1 MSEREREPRGYEDV
15 RSVLLG
21 KGYLETPLERFF
33 IGTTGAA
40 LGRGIVGS
48 LVVAALSGALGGA
61 ALGVLLAFVVIVQSD
76 GAIPWWPDGVLYAA
90 LFAPVL
96 GFGVAVAELFAG
108 VLMRALSRGRT
119 DFSPRRASL
128 AAGAVVAALLALY
141 LGGWW
146 ARAGAA
152 FDASGILALLA
163 LALGAGFAGRVV
175 SAAVLAQAMIATG
188 RTPRAPARTALT
200 TAALATLI
208 ALGAGG
214 ASVLAR
220 GIENRRGE
228 PAMRADAA
236 TSRVVVLAWDGL
248 GGEIAHGLVREG
260 RTPALASLLG
270 ASDWWTVAGSPGADP
285 AARWTTVAT
294 GCDPSIHGVV
304 SVDVDRLRGA
314 SAPAVAAG
322 PAAGPLSLLS
332 RLWPTD
338 SGPVRS
344 GVRAVPAV
352 WEVSADAVK
361 TGVIGWW
368 GTWPASSPGRAGGY
382 VVSDGALLAARD
394 RKGLETAIYPG
405 AWGSSRAPAW
415 LIAAETA
422 LGDSL
427 PRSGDEGADELA
439 REALVIDLFALAAAE
454 DALADPELEV
464 IFVHLPG
471 LDIVRTGWQRRGI
484 DLLMTIDRIR
494 AHATALDARLAE
506 GRLAE
511 TLRSAEVALVALPG
525 RAGQGQGIA
534 SWAPSRG
541 AAVHNGASIPMTDL
555 AALWLARAGLPID
568 DRLCGARADAISPF
582 VAGPVRIERTTASP
596 ARPASAEPEIE
607 HELLER
613 LRSLGYVE

>member
-1 MSEREREPRGYEDV
+1 MSEAEREPRGYEDV

-61 ALGVLLAFVVIVQSD
+61 ALGVLLAFVVVQGD
-76 GAIPWWPDGVLYAA
+76 GVIPWWPDGVLYAA

-96 GFGVAVAELFAG
+96 GLGVAVAELIAG
-108 VLMRALSRGRT
+108 VLMRALSRGRP

-152 FDASGILALLA
+152 FDAAGILALLA

-175 SAAVLAQAMIATG
+175 SAAVLAQAMLATG

-220 GIENRRGE
+220 GLEAGRGE
-228 PAMRADAA
+228 PAVRDATS
-236 TSRVVVLAWDGL
+236 TSRVLVLAWDGL
-248 GGEIAHGLVREG
+248 GHEIAGGLIREG
-260 RTPALASLLG
+260 RTPTLSALLG
-270 ASDWWTVAGSPGADP
+270 ASDVWFVPGSPAADP

-294 GCDPSIHGVV
+294 GCDPSVHGVV

-314 SAPAVAAG
+314 SAPAVTSG
-322 PAAGPLSLLS
+322 PAAGPLALLS

-338 SGPVRS
+338 SGPVRA
-344 GVRAVPAV
+344 GVRSVPAV

-382 VVSDGALLAARD
+382 VVSDGALLAARE
-394 RKGLETAIYPG
+394 RKGLENAIYPG
-405 AWGSSRAPAW
+405 TWGSSRAPLW
-415 LIAAETA
+415 LRDAEA
-422 LGDSL
+422 PLVEGL
-427 PRSGDEGADELA
+427 PASGDDAADSLA
-439 REALVIDLFALAAAE
+439 REAFVIDLFALAAAE
-454 DALADPELEV
+454 DALADPDLEV
-464 IFVHLPG
+464 VFVHLPG

-484 DLLMTIDRIR
+484 DLLLTIDRMR
-494 AHATALDARLAE
+494 AHASAIDARLGT

-511 TLRSAEVALVALPG
+511 ALRGGEAALVALPG
-525 RAGQGQGIA
+525 RAGEGQGIA
-534 SWAPSRG
+534 TWAPARAPAGSRG
-541 AAVHNGASIPMTDL
+541 GAIAMTDL
-555 AALWLARAGLPID
+555 AAMWLARAGLPVD
-568 DRLCGARADAISPF
+568 DRLCGARAEAIAPY
-582 VAGPVRIERTTASP
+582 AEGPVRIERTTASP
-596 ARPASAEPEIE
+596 ARPTSAEPELE